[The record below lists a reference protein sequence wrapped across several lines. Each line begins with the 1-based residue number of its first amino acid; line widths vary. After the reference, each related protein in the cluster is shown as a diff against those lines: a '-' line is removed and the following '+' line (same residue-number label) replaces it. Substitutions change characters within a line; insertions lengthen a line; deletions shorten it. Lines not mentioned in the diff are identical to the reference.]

1 MSMLAV
7 EPRGIRWEEREGAM
21 KQAIIRGVLA
31 ASILGAMLGAGAE
44 TVLARGP
51 KPTVLI
57 CHWTRAHGGT
67 YVHIT
72 APNAGGH
79 ARHAQD
85 LIDPAG
91 GVCGAF
97 EED

>member
-1 MSMLAV
+1 MLTV
-7 EPRGIRWEEREGAM
+7 KPSGVFVGEREGEM
-21 KQAIIRGVLA
+21 QQAIIRGVLA
-31 ASILGAMLGAGAE
+31 VFILGAMLGAGAE

-57 CHWTRAHGGT
+57 CHWTPAHGGT

-79 ARHAQD
+79 ARHAHD